1 MNRTVMSAAALAI
14 IGAGAF
20 AFAQTQTPQAPAAG
34 TPAAPATSGAPTTSP
49 PAIPG
54 AAGMRASAEDRAV
67 LLDARIGA
75 IKAAL
80 RLTPDQEKLWEP
92 VEAFIRKAAALRD
105 QRIEEMRERMAQ
117 FREGMAPAFDPIA
130 RLRARADRVA
140 MRATLMREF
149 ADAAAPLY
157 ASLSDDQKRRAFF
170 LIRHGRGAMG
180 MGMMHGPAMGRGGMG
195 DGMGRDGM
203 GRGGMGDGMG
213 RGGMRGMRGFGGRGQ
228 DGMDD
233 DSSPGFMRPRGG
245 MNWRG

>member
-1 MNRTVMSAAALAI
+1 M
-14 IGAGAF
+14 
-20 AFAQTQTPQAPAAG
+20 
-34 TPAAPATSGAPTTSP
+34 
-49 PAIPG
+49 
-54 AAGMRASAEDRAV
+54 

-80 RLTPDQEKLWEP
+80 RLTPDQEKLWEA

-130 RLRARADRVA
+130 RLRARADRIA

-180 MGMMHGPAMGRGGMG
+180 MGMMHGPRMGRGGMG
-195 DGMGRDGM
+195 EGMGPGGMGEGMGRRGM
-203 GRGGMGDGMG
+203 G
-213 RGGMRGMRGFGGRGQ
+213 GFGGRGE
-228 DGMDD
+228 DGMDN
-233 DSSPGFMRPRGG
+233 DSGPGFMRPRGG

>member
-1 MNRTVMSAAALAI
+1 MNKTVMSAAALAI
-14 IGAGAF
+14 VGAGAF
-20 AFAQTQTPQAPAAG
+20 AFGQTQAPTPPPAGAP
-34 TPAAPATSGAPTTSP
+34 APATSGAPAASP

-54 AAGMRASAEDRAV
+54 SAGMRASAEDRAV

-117 FREGMAPAFDPIA
+117 IREGMPQAGDPIA

-157 ASLSDDQKRRAFF
+157 TSLSDDQKRRAFF
-170 LIRHGRGAMG
+170 LLRHGRGAMD
-180 MGMMHGPAMGRGGMG
+180 MGMMGGP
-195 DGMGRDGM
+195 GM
-203 GRGGMGDGMG
+203 GRGGMGENGMR
-213 RGGMRGMRGFGGRGQ
+213 RGGMGEDGMRRRGMGGFGGRGE
-228 DGMDD
+228 DGTDD
-233 DSSPGFMRPRGG
+233 AGPGFMRPRGG